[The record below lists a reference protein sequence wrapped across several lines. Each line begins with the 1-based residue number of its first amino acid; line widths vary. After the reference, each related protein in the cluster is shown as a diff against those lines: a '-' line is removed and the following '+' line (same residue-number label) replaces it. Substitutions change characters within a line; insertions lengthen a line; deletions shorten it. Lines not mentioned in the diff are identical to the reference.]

1 MILPRSSRKNPTP
14 RRRSVFAL
22 HPLGDP
28 ALRTGMSP
36 ELVRHARNEA
46 EAIAWTTEVPQLVL
60 PVLFEEKLLALR
72 QWQNRQNRL
81 LGSDSTSFA
90 A

>member
-1 MILPRSSRKNPTP
+1 
-14 RRRSVFAL
+14 
-22 HPLGDP
+22 
-28 ALRTGMSP
+28 
-36 ELVRHARNEA
+36 LVRHARNEA

-72 QWQNRQNRL
+72 RWQTRQNRL